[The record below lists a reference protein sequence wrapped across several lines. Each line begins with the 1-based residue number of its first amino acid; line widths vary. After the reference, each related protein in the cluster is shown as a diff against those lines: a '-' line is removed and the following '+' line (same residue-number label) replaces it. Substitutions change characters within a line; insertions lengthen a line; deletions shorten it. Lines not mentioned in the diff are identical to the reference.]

1 MPNIVQGQLRQWWM
15 DIEVDRQTEKKSERK
30 KEPTVVFRVNYN
42 LRWNYAYSDTDNAMS
57 F

>member
-42 LRWNYAYSDTDNAMS
+42 LR
-57 F
+57 